1 MATDD
6 ILKGMWKQ
14 VRGEAKSQWGKLTD
28 DELDQVA
35 GERDKLLGLLQ
46 EKYGYAKARAEQEI
60 DEFLRENRESA
71 S

>member
-1 MATDD
+1 
-6 ILKGMWKQ
+6 MWKQ

-46 EKYGYAKARAEQEI
+46 EKYGYAKSRAEQEI